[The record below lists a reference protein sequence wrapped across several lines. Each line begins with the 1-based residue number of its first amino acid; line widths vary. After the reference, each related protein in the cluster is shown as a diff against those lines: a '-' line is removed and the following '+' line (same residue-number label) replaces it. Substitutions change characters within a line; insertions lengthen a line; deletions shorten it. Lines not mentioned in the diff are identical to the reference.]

1 MYPEVDMIII
11 KGGIQEVQV
20 GLPRKCLNKSQ
31 KSHVQTYSFLQ
42 TVRVQLRTLFVIILI
57 NI

>member
-31 KSHVQTYSFLQ
+31 KSHVQTYSFF
-42 TVRVQLRTLFVIILI
+42 TDRPSATKDIVCDYF
-57 NI
+57 N